1 VTLKL
6 QQAFMAFVAEKQ
18 ATPAFAAWKK
28 AKADAKA
35 KAKDAKKAS
44 LSASEGSPARRR
56 LAHPI
61 RSPSAR
67 PPSSLRQEKTHNLHL
82 AYATELRTKDT
93 AAYKAWETA
102 WLEKQKAAA
111 V

>member
-1 VTLKL
+1 
-6 QQAFMAFVAEKQ
+6 MAFVAEKQ

-35 KAKDAKKAS
+35 KAKDAKKVSQAQC
-44 LSASEGSPARRR
+44 AKARLPFRR
-56 LAHPI
+56 LA
-61 RSPSAR
+61 RSPDSRPAR
-67 PPSSLRQEKTHNLHL
+67 PPSRPPSSSRQEKTHNLHL
-82 AYATELRTKDT
+82 AYAAELRAKDT

>member
-1 VTLKL
+1 
-6 QQAFMAFVAEKQ
+6 MAFVAEKQ

-35 KAKDAKKAS
+35 KAKDAKKVS
-44 LSASEGSPARRR
+44 RARAKARLPFRR
-56 LAHPI
+56 LA
-61 RSPSAR
+61 RSPDSRPARLPFR

-82 AYATELRTKDT
+82 AYAAELRAKDT

>member
-35 KAKDAKKAS
+35 KAKDAKKVRERVRKLACS
-44 LSASEGSPARRR
+44 LAG
-56 LAHPI
+56 
-61 RSPSAR
+61 
-67 PPSSLRQEKTHNLHL
+67 
-82 AYATELRTKDT
+82 
-93 AAYKAWETA
+93 
-102 WLEKQKAAA
+102 
-111 V
+111 